1 MGGSSVPV
9 LLTQVSPDAP
19 RKLEV
24 LWPALADNLSAL
36 LGRVCTDISML
47 AHCVA
52 YI

>member
-9 LLTQVSPDAP
+9 LLTQVSPDAL

-24 LWPALADNLSAL
+24 LWPALTDNLSAL
-36 LGRVCTDISML
+36 LGQVCTDTFPL
-47 AHCVA
+47 AQCTA

>member
-1 MGGSSVPV
+1 MDGSSVPA

-24 LWPALADNLSAL
+24 LWPALIHNLSPVP
-36 LGRVCTDISML
+36 GQVCINMFL
-47 AHCVA
+47 ARCMA

>member
-24 LWPALADNLSAL
+24 LWPALTDSLSAL
-36 LGRVCTDISML
+36 LGQVRIDISML
-47 AHCVA
+47 AQCMA
-52 YI
+52 